1 MSSKIILKKLKCLN
15 TIYHP
20 ESKLVFKSATDKD
33 RVVVGVFDEDTETL
47 IPLDSES
54 IKLCEY
60 WKFKYEIPED
70 EEEGEE
76 EEGESEQQEVE
87 EVVEQ
92 QSPPESVE
100 ECVHVKVQVQEQN
113 SEAQAHATDMLTESF
128 SQLIKNVNQIEIS
141 YQKKIH
147 ELEVAL
153 KQKSIDYDDITSK
166 HDKLKQKFDS
176 IKNLF
181 S

>member
-1 MSSKIILKKLKCLN
+1 MGTAQQVRVQTDHANLQWLAKAARVKPKLARWAAFLADYDFVVEVKKGSYMVVPDCL
-15 TIYHP
+15 
-20 ESKLVFKSATDKD
+20 SRQWD
-33 RVVVGVFDEDTETL
+33 DTR
-47 IPLDSES
+47 
-54 IKLCEY
+54 
-60 WKFKYEIPED
+60 
-70 EEEGEE
+70 EEGEE

-141 YQKKIH
+141 YQKKN
-147 ELEVAL
+147 
-153 KQKSIDYDDITSK
+153 S
-166 HDKLKQKFDS
+166 
-176 IKNLF
+176 
-181 S
+181 